1 MSELSAFMN
10 PVYTEKKIE
19 VIIGDRFLG
28 EDGKPIPV
36 IMKSLTQE
44 KMQEIAKRST
54 HEKRVNGKIVSEM
67 DAIEHLNRCLV
78 ASVIS
83 PDLTNRDLCNAY
95 KTEDPVQLPSKMFLV
110 DEYEK
115 LAKAFAKLNGINSD
129 DSDSEIL
136 GDVSKN

>member
-1 MSELSAFMN
+1 MSELNAFMN
-10 PVYTEKKIE
+10 PVYMEKKIE
-19 VIIGDRFLG
+19 VVVSDRFVG

-36 IMKSLTQE
+36 VMKSLTQE

-54 HEKRVNGKIVSEM
+54 HEKKVNGHLVSEM

-115 LAKAFAKLNGINSD
+115 LARAFAALNGLKNED
-129 DSDSEIL
+129 GETEIP
-136 GDVSKN
+136 GEVSKN